1 MKEPAPLLSIRNVS
15 VDYRLA
21 GNRVLRA
28 VKGASFDV
36 GQGEIFGII
45 GESGSGKSSLGRA
58 IVGLAR
64 STEGEILHDGQDVSQ
79 LDREAF
85 QTYQRDFGFIYQDAN
100 AALNPRM
107 TIGLSVRE
115 PLDIQ
120 GKLSTAQKNQ
130 LVREELE
137 RVGLGPEYTT
147 RYPHE
152 LSGGQKQRVNIARAL
167 IVKPRLLVC
176 DEVVAALDVSI
187 QADVLNL
194 FLSLQ
199 RDLNLAYVFISHD
212 LRVVAHVS
220 DRVAVMY
227 LGKIVE
233 TGDSATLLRQP
244 MHPYTKALMSAE
256 PRIDITG
263 DRTAERIILKGE
275 IPSPIDP
282 PTGCPFRT
290 RCWLATDICA
300 TVEPILQGRGDGR
313 SVACHAL
320 PQLQV

>member
-1 MKEPAPLLSIRNVS
+1 MTGTAPLLSIRKAT

-21 GNRVLRA
+21 RNRVLRA
-28 VKGASFDV
+28 VTSASFDV
-36 GQGEIFGII
+36 HRGEIFGII

-58 IVGLAR
+58 IAGLVRLA
-64 STEGEILHDGQDVSQ
+64 EGEIRHDGEDVSA
-79 LDREAF
+79 LGREAF
-85 QTYQRDFGFIYQDAN
+85 SRFQRDFGFIYQDAN

-107 TIGLSVRE
+107 TIGASVRE
-115 PLDIQ
+115 PLDIL
-120 GKLSTAQKNQ
+120 GELSKAQKNQ

-137 RVGLGPEYTT
+137 RVGLGPEYAN

-199 RDLNLAYVFISHD
+199 RDLDLAYVFISHD
-212 LRVVAHVS
+212 LRVIAHVS

-233 TGDSATLLRQP
+233 IGSSSGLLKEP
-244 MHPYTKALMSAE
+244 MHPYTKALLSAE
-256 PRIDITG
+256 PRIALTG
-263 DRTAERIILKGE
+263 ERADERIILKGE

-290 RCWLATDICA
+290 RCWLASDICA
-300 TVEPILQGRGDGR
+300 RVEPPLQGRGDGR
-313 SVACHAL
+313 SVACHAVA
-320 PQLQV
+320 PP

>member
-1 MKEPAPLLSIRNVS
+1 MTGPAPLLSIRNASVS
-15 VDYRLA
+15 YRLS
-21 GNRVLRA
+21 GKRVLRA
-28 VKGASFDV
+28 VADVSFDV
-36 GQGEIFGII
+36 DRGEVFGVI

-64 STEGEILHDGQDVSQ
+64 LTGGAILHDGHDVSGIGREQ
-79 LDREAF
+79 LSR
-85 QTYQRDFGFIYQDAN
+85 YQRDFGYIYQDAN

-107 TIGLSVRE
+107 TIGVSVRE
-115 PLDIQ
+115 PLDIL
-120 GKLSTAQKNQ
+120 GELSKAEKNK
-130 LVREELE
+130 LVRDELE
-137 RVGLGPEYTT
+137 RVGLGAEYAL

-187 QADVLNL
+187 QADILNL

-233 TGDSATLLRQP
+233 IGESELLLKQP
-244 MHPYTKALMSAE
+244 MHPYTKALLSAE
-256 PRIDITG
+256 PRIDLAG
-263 DRTAERIILKGE
+263 DGARERIILNGE
-275 IPSPIDP
+275 IPSAIDP
-282 PTGCPFRT
+282 PSGCPFRT
-290 RCWLATDICA
+290 RCWMASDICA
-300 TVEPILQGRGDGR
+300 SIEPPLQARESGR
-313 SVACHAL
+313 SVACHAVS
-320 PQLQV
+320 PV

>member
-1 MKEPAPLLSIRNVS
+1 MTGPAPLLSIRNAS
-15 VDYRLA
+15 VNYRLS
-21 GNRVLRA
+21 GKRVLRA
-28 VKGASFDV
+28 VAGVSFEVDR
-36 GQGEIFGII
+36 GEVFGVI

-64 STEGEILHDGQDVSQ
+64 LTGGTICHDGHDVSG
-79 LDREAF
+79 LGREQF
-85 QTYQRDFGFIYQDAN
+85 SRYQRDFGYIYQDAN

-107 TIGLSVRE
+107 TIGVSVRE
-115 PLDIQ
+115 PLDIL
-120 GKLSTAQKNQ
+120 GKLSTAEKSKQ
-130 LVREELE
+130 VRDELE
-137 RVGLGPEYTT
+137 RVGLGAEYAL

-187 QADVLNL
+187 QADILNL

-233 TGDSATLLRQP
+233 IGETELLLKQP
-244 MHPYTKALMSAE
+244 MHPYTKALLSAE
-256 PRIDITG
+256 PRIDLAG
-263 DRTAERIILKGE
+263 DGARERIILNGE
-275 IPSPIDP
+275 IPSAIDP
-282 PTGCPFRT
+282 PSGCPFRT
-290 RCWLATDICA
+290 RCWMASDICA
-300 TVEPILQGRGDGR
+300 SIEPPLQARESGR
-313 SVACHAL
+313 SVACHAVSPL
-320 PQLQV
+320 